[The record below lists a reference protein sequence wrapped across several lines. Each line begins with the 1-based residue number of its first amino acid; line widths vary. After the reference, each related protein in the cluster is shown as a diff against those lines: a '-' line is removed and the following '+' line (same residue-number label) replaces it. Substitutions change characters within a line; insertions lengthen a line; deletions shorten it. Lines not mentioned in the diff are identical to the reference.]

1 MKWIVITSPDFLS
14 GEASAISL
22 LLQKGV
28 DSVHLRKPFS
38 DKIDIQKLLEE
49 IPSKF
54 HGAIVLHD
62 HFELCSRYE
71 LQGIHLNS
79 RNHDIPRGFKGSLSC
94 SCHSI
99 EEVEKWRDKMNYVF
113 LSPIFNS
120 ISKQGYES
128 AFSFDLLEKARQ
140 EKIINEKVVAL
151 GGVTYSAIPWL
162 QSLSFGGAA
171 FLGDVWNHMQTHD
184 PQGLVKYLE
193 EGRRIMGKN

>member
-14 GEASAISL
+14 GEASAIGL
-22 LLQKGV
+22 LLQNGV
-28 DSVHLRKPFS
+28 DSIHLRKPFS
-38 DKIDIQKLLEE
+38 DKIDVQKLLEE

-54 HGAIVLHD
+54 HRAIVLHD
-62 HFELCSRYE
+62 HFELCGRYG

-99 EEVEKWRDKMNYVF
+99 EEVEKWKNKMDYVF

-120 ISKQGYES
+120 ISKQGYKS
-128 AFSFDLLEKARQ
+128 AFSFDLLETARQ
-140 EKIINEKVVAL
+140 EKIIDEKVVAL

-171 FLGDVWNHMQTHD
+171 FLGDVWNHMQE
-184 PQGLVKYLE
+184 PQSLEKYLE

>member
-14 GEASAISL
+14 GEASAIGL
-22 LLQKGV
+22 LLQNGV
-28 DSVHLRKPFS
+28 DSIHLRKPVS
-38 DKIDIQKLLEE
+38 DKIDVQKLLEE

-54 HGAIVLHD
+54 HRAIVLHD
-62 HFELCSRYE
+62 HFELCGRYG

-99 EEVEKWRDKMNYVF
+99 EEVEKWKDKMDYVF

-120 ISKQGYES
+120 ISKQGYKS
-128 AFSFDLLEKARQ
+128 AFSFDLLEKVRQ
-140 EKIINEKVVAL
+140 EKIIDEKVVAL

-171 FLGDVWNHMQTHD
+171 FLGDVWNHMQE
-184 PQGLVKYLE
+184 PQSLEKYLE
-193 EGRRIMGKN
+193 EGRQVMGKN

>member
-14 GEASAISL
+14 GEASAIGL
-22 LLQKGV
+22 LLQNGV
-28 DSVHLRKPFS
+28 DSIHLRKPFS
-38 DKIDIQKLLEE
+38 DKIDVQKLLEE

-54 HGAIVLHD
+54 HRAIVLHD
-62 HFELCSRYE
+62 HFELCGRYG

-99 EEVEKWRDKMNYVF
+99 EEVEKWKNKMDYVF

-120 ISKQGYES
+120 ISKQGYKS

-140 EKIINEKVVAL
+140 EKIIDEKVVAL

-171 FLGDVWNHMQTHD
+171 FLGDVWNHMQE
-184 PQGLVKYLE
+184 PQSLEKYLE

>member
-14 GEASAISL
+14 GEASAIGL
-22 LLQKGV
+22 LLQNGV
-28 DSVHLRKPFS
+28 DSIHLRKPFS
-38 DKIDIQKLLEE
+38 DKINVQKLLEE

-54 HGAIVLHD
+54 HRAIVLHD
-62 HFELCSRYE
+62 HFELCGRYG

-99 EEVEKWRDKMNYVF
+99 EEVEKWKNKMDYVF

-120 ISKQGYES
+120 ISKQGYKS

-140 EKIINEKVVAL
+140 EKIIDEKVVAL

-171 FLGDVWNHMQTHD
+171 FLGDVWNHMQE
-184 PQGLVKYLE
+184 PQRLEKYLE
-193 EGRRIMGKN
+193 EGRQVMGKN